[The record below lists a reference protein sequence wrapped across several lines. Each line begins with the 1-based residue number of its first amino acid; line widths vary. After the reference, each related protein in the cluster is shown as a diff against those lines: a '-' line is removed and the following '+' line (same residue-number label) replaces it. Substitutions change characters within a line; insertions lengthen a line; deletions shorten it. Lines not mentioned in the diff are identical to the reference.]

1 MGGMSLQDQL
11 DQDHLLCVDM
21 GGTSFDVSL
30 IVGGRADLTL
40 ETELE
45 GFTVLAPVV
54 NIHTIGAGGG
64 SVAWLEAGGLR
75 VGPQSAGARP
85 GPACYG
91 NGGIEPTVT
100 DANLVLGRLPEK
112 FLSGEMGLDL
122 DAAQS
127 SLVELSKSLG
137 LSSEALAEGI
147 IDIVNAKM
155 ANAIRALTVERGI
168 DPRQFTVVAYGGAG
182 PVHAVFLA
190 KELSIPTV
198 VVPYAPGTFSA
209 WGMLHTDI
217 KHDFVRSFFYKVA
230 ETSAEE
236 VEGALSELMG
246 EGSGTLRGEGVI
258 DENMRFRRT
267 ADIRYVGQ
275 EYFLNIDLPDLV
287 DETSFAE
294 LPERFHEAYLTR
306 YGHSNPEESIEFVNL
321 RVGAV
326 GQLPHHTKD
335 SAGSP
340 QSTVASPKA
349 NRQVI
354 FEGDV
359 VESGV
364 YNRSELSPGDTFE
377 GPAIVEE
384 ASCTTVIP
392 PLYEASVDA
401 YGNII
406 IRVGSD
412 QKS

>member
-1 MGGMSLQDQL
+1 MGGMSLQSQL
-11 DQDHLLCVDM
+11 EQDHLLCIDM

-30 IVGGRADLTL
+30 IVDGRADLTL

-54 NIHTIGAGGG
+54 NMHTIGAGGG

-91 NGGIEPTVT
+91 QGGTDPTVT
-100 DANLVLGRLPEK
+100 DANLVLGRIPEK
-112 FLSGEMGLDL
+112 FLSGDMRLDL
-122 DAAQS
+122 AAAQG
-127 SLVELSKSLG
+127 SLVDLSKSLG

-147 IDIVNAKM
+147 VDIVNAKM

-182 PVHAVFLA
+182 PLHAVFLA

-230 ETSAEE
+230 ETSAEA
-236 VEGALSELMG
+236 VETVLGELIS
-246 EGSGTLRGEGVI
+246 EGSETLLGEGVSN
-258 DENMRFRRT
+258 ERMRFRRT
-267 ADIRYVGQ
+267 ADVRYVGQ
-275 EYFLNIDLPDLV
+275 EYFLNIELPDSI
-287 DETSFAE
+287 DETSFAS
-294 LPERFHEAYLTR
+294 LPEKFHDAYLTR

-321 RVGAV
+321 RVSAV
-326 GQLPHHTKD
+326 GELPRHTED
-335 SAGSP
+335 SSGKPKSR
-340 QSTVASPKA
+340 QASPRTT
-349 NRQVI
+349 RQVI
-354 FEGDV
+354 FEGNA

-364 YNRSELSPGDTFE
+364 YDRSDLKPGDRFD

-384 ASCTTVIP
+384 LSCTTVVP
-392 PLYEASVDA
+392 PLVEALVDA
-401 YGNII
+401 YGNIV
-406 IRVGSD
+406 IRVGSN
-412 QKS
+412 QE